1 MTLASFT
8 DTLPLGVHW
17 PFYLWLIDFLTL
29 SACGG
34 PGCKRYIV
42 LVTYLFPSIH
52 FPVRVLAEAKICE
65 DIQTQTE
72 PPPRLTHL
80 PSLYI
85 STHMHSTTL
94 APKSPISRVSF
105 RPLRTDQAQLWL
117 ERSWGS
123 GGVRLSRLWESPT
136 QGHRSLPAALAV
148 WKVMGHSLTAMHRQG
163 RVSKGGWGQRE
174 AQIYR
179 YWTEPRPS
187 AWGNYT
193 EYEHARWGLA
203 AIFHFH
209 PEPL

>member
-8 DTLPLGVHW
+8 DTPPLGVHW

-29 SACGG
+29 STCGG

-52 FPVRVLAEAKICE
+52 FPARVLAEAKICE
-65 DIQTQTE
+65 DIQTQTDPP

-123 GGVRLSRLWESPT
+123 GGGQTEQTLREPNIGSQVTPSSPSGVK
-136 QGHRSLPAALAV
+136 GHGSQSHCDA
-148 WKVMGHSLTAMHRQG
+148 
-163 RVSKGGWGQRE
+163 
-174 AQIYR
+174 
-179 YWTEPRPS
+179 S
-187 AWGNYT
+187 AG
-193 EYEHARWGLA
+193 
-203 AIFHFH
+203 
-209 PEPL
+209 